1 MYRDTNLRSNPCHL
15 LQSCGLYRNT
25 KDAPI
30 FLFVGASA
38 LYSLTGSAMY
48 HAEADAMWPMFDA
61 VYRIYLY
68 NWNNVVTQGLVIM
81 SMSADLPA
89 AQNSRDFYRG
99 FLRTAVDMWAQCS
112 NTGEFRMKDKQFCE
126 CALLPPRRLR
136 AASFPAPSSV
146 GSTARSPLRM
156 MCLQLSRVCNA
167 PGALSG

>member
-1 MYRDTNLRSNPCHL
+1 VQPCV
-15 LQSCGLYRNT
+15 LYLNQ
-25 KDAPI
+25 KPP
-30 FLFVGASA
+30 FQYLFVAASA
-38 LYSLTGSAMY
+38 LYALTGDAY
-48 HAEADAMWPMFDA
+48 YRYDADYFWPPESPDLLTF
-61 VYRIYLY
+61 LY

-156 MCLQLSRVCNA
+156 MSLQLSRVCNA
-167 PGALSG
+167 LGALSG